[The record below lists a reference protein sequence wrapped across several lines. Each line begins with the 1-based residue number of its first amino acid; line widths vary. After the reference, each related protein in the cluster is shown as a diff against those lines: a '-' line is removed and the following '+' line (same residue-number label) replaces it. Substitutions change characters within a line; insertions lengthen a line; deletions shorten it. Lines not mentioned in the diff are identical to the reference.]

1 MATEPGEGA
10 RRPIDPL
17 VAGVRDGVTTGYQAL
32 EGVLEG
38 LRESLRQR
46 AEPSGRSGSVA
57 RRTAGR
63 RRSGRRAE
71 PLDLVDELAT
81 TFAELLS
88 RGGELAQEVAES
100 INEQMSTGP
109 RAGCVPEISLEGVAG
124 EPEPAKGE
132 FSVWNTGATLLREV
146 NVTATDLIGEGRRGS
161 AEMIGFGPAVIP
173 HIAPG
178 RSATVEIG
186 MRIPADTQPGTYR
199 ALVLADPG
207 GTCAVLVVTIAAPRD
222 GKAAEVASDREA
234 TEPPDSSELA

>member
-46 AEPSGRSGSVA
+46 AETGGRSGSVT
-57 RRTAGR
+57 RRTTER
-63 RRSGRRAE
+63 RRSGRRLE

-100 INEQMSTGP
+100 INEQASTGP
-109 RAGCVPEISLEGVAG
+109 RAGCVPEISLKGVAG
-124 EPEPAKGE
+124 EPAKVE

-161 AEMIGFGPAVIP
+161 AEMIGFGPSVIP

-234 TEPPDSSELA
+234 TAPPDSGELA